1 MFHNKRYAPAVL
13 ALCLLLALLLSACS
27 TNVFHAD
34 EELEQPVD
42 SEAGFRR
49 TVLYFQTDDGL
60 MVPVMKLLPWE
71 EGIGRAALNQLVDTE
86 ENQISAAAMGLK
98 NVVPQGVSFVLS
110 ISDDAVATLNIID
123 LPKLESAEAE
133 QALVTAVVNTLTEF
147 STIDRVQLKFDGKI
161 KSKLSHGTRVKDV
174 IRTLPLNE
182 EPLPVSAS
190 GEDYSYRVKLYFP
203 NQTGSLHVPVSRPVA
218 QEPDLELAMQQ
229 LVLGPMDD
237 TLRNCFPEGTQVLSA
252 SVVDDAACVNFSK
265 EFASISDTPELE
277 ELALTCMQL
286 TAKQF
291 GASIASLQIQVDGKD
306 YHGNATETMALPIYE
321 NEFRSVS

>member
-86 ENQISAAAMGLK
+86 ENQISATAMGLK

-110 ISDDAVATLNIID
+110 ISDDALATLNIID
-123 LPKLESAEAE
+123 LPKL
-133 QALVTAVVNTLTEF
+133 
-147 STIDRVQLKFDGKI
+147 
-161 KSKLSHGTRVKDV
+161 
-174 IRTLPLNE
+174 
-182 EPLPVSAS
+182 
-190 GEDYSYRVKLYFP
+190 
-203 NQTGSLHVPVSRPVA
+203 
-218 QEPDLELAMQQ
+218 
-229 LVLGPMDD
+229 
-237 TLRNCFPEGTQVLSA
+237 
-252 SVVDDAACVNFSK
+252 
-265 EFASISDTPELE
+265 
-277 ELALTCMQL
+277 
-286 TAKQF
+286 
-291 GASIASLQIQVDGKD
+291 
-306 YHGNATETMALPIYE
+306 
-321 NEFRSVS
+321 